1 VEDGV
6 TGFLVPFKDVDALA
20 ERITRLLDDHAL
32 CDRMGE
38 AGAKAAQERFS
49 FEKANAEYLSLIS
62 AFMRAAER

>member
-1 VEDGV
+1 
-6 TGFLVPFKDVDALA
+6 VDALA